1 MPSQKAQQICEALIY
16 YFYENILISPHNL
29 QSLFYP
35 EHKIQFIITDAN
47 KRQFQTHECGDIIV
61 PVQKFL
67 TERNNACE
75 ILAWSF
81 QILGDGMNVS
91 TQIAYKDA

>member
-1 MPSQKAQQICEALIY
+1 MPSQKAQQICESFIH

-35 EHKIQFIITDAN
+35 EHKIQFIITDTG
-47 KRQFQTHECGDIIV
+47 KRQFQTHECSDIIV

-67 TERNNACE
+67 APKNHLCE

-81 QILGDGMNVS
+81 
-91 TQIAYKDA
+91 